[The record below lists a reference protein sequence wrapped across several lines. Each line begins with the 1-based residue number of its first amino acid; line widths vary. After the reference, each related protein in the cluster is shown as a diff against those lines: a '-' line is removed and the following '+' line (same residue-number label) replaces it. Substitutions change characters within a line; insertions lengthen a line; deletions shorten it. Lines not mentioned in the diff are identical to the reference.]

1 MGKVISFAVK
11 TLPFMDIPAYR
22 SILTYAYIATE
33 RNPYT
38 YGFRRYGYASLL
50 FSSDPRHR
58 FYRLHDFQLRYREHS
73 FCGDVSCSRH
83 CISGFGLFAL
93 EERKG

>member
-1 MGKVISFAVK
+1 MRHFYFR
-11 TLPFMDIPAYR
+11 L
-22 SILTYAYIATE
+22 ILGIV
-33 RNPYT
+33 
-38 YGFRRYGYASLL
+38 
-50 FSSDPRHR
+50 